1 MISVTVAAA
10 MPGFQEVVEVELAPG
25 ATIAEALER
34 SGLQARFPKIDFGAA
49 SVGIWSRP
57 CPRDTVL
64 RDGDRVEVYR
74 ELRAD
79 PKEMRRKRAR
89 LKPSP

>member
-10 MPGFQEVVEVELAPG
+10 LPGLQEVVELDLAPG
-25 ATIAEALER
+25 ATVADALLR
-34 SGLQARFPKIDFGAA
+34 CGLQARFPDIDFATA
-49 SVGIWSRP
+49 HVGIWSRP

-64 RDGDRVEVYR
+64 RDGDRVEIYR
-74 ELRAD
+74 QLRAD

-89 LKPSP
+89 LKPSR

>member
-10 MPGFQEVVEVELAPG
+10 MPGLQEVVEVELAAG
-25 ATIAEALER
+25 ATIADALQR
-34 SGLQARFPKIDFGAA
+34 SGLQARFPEIDFSRAR
-49 SVGIWSRP
+49 VGIWSRP
-57 CPRDTVL
+57 CARDTVL
-64 RDGDRVEVYR
+64 RDGDRVEIYR
-74 ELRAD
+74 DLRAD

>member
-10 MPGFQEVVEVELAPG
+10 MPGLQEVVEVVLAEG
-25 ATIAEALER
+25 ATIADALQR
-34 SGLQARFPKIDFGAA
+34 SGLQARFPEIDFAGAR
-49 SVGIWSRP
+49 VGVWSRP

-64 RDGDRVEVYR
+64 RHGDRVEVYR
-74 ELRAD
+74 ELRSD

-89 LKPSP
+89 RKPPP